1 MLYNELMKK
10 LVLISGISGAGKS
23 TASNILEDMGYT
35 CIDQYPVELLPDLL
49 ELIKKD
55 DTIKYDQVALTIG
68 LSDLDKF
75 SNLLA
80 NSDFNPKLILLDAK
94 KDTIINRY
102 KFTRRVHPLVV
113 SNTASTLEEAVEI
126 EKGILNK
133 YKKRSV
139 HIIDTASLN
148 TKQLKAMLDKILE
161 YNDFNNLAITF
172 ESFGFKNGVPDDADV
187 VLDVRMLEN
196 PFYVP
201 RLKNKTGNDKPVRD
215 YVMNSKL
222 TQRYIKKTTAYLD
235 FMFKT
240 YDNEEKRHLTICIGC
255 TGGQH
260 RSVSV
265 ANYLHEYYNG
275 RYMCYITHREIE
287 E

>member
-1 MLYNELMKK
+1 MKK

-35 CIDQYPVELLPDLL
+35 CIDQYPPELLPDLL
-49 ELIKKD
+49 DLIKRD
-55 DTIKYDQVALTIG
+55 DSIRYQKVALTVV

-75 SNLLA
+75 ENLLT
-80 NSDFNPKLILLDAK
+80 NSEFNPKLILLDANR
-94 KDTIINRY
+94 DIIINRY
-102 KFTRRVHPLVV
+102 KFTRRVHPLVT
-113 SNTASTLEEAVEI
+113 SNMAATLEEALDI
-126 EKGILNK
+126 EKSILKK
-133 YKKRSV
+133 YRRKNVRVLDTTALSV
-139 HIIDTASLN
+139 
-148 TKQLKAMLDKILE
+148 KQLKATLDKILD
-161 YNDFNNLAITF
+161 YSDFNNLAITF

-187 VLDVRMLEN
+187 ILDVRMLDN

-201 RLKNKTGNDKPVRD
+201 ELKELTGNDKEVSD
-215 YVMNSKL
+215 YVLNSKL
-222 TQRYIKKTTAYLD
+222 TQRYLKKTIAYLD

-240 YDNEEKRHLTICIGC
+240 YDNEEKRHLIICIGC